1 MICAT
6 PSLRVSYPSAL
17 RRSLHRS
24 LKVYLK
30 ANDEHT
36 GFVEKTAEASVHRKM
51 KEKARVAGAGNS
63 GRYKMGEIP

>member
-1 MICAT
+1 
-6 PSLRVSYPSAL
+6 
-17 RRSLHRS
+17 